1 MLLPP
6 LPPLT
11 PQDPNLMNHKPR
23 PADEEIM
30 TPELLIRYMITG
42 LYIGLATVGVYA
54 SYYSSRGV
62 SPSDLGSWSSCTTEA
77 CGDLFGPE
85 GLAMPQTLA
94 LTTLVTTE
102 LLNALLTVS
111 VDSSIFEV
119 GPQENPWLIL
129 GVTVPFLLNLV
140 VIYSQDLGLPL
151 LGESFGLV
159 PLSGGDWIN
168 VLAWSLPIVL
178 VDEALKA
185 YGRSVKRE

>member
-1 MLLPP
+1 M
-6 LPPLT
+6 
-11 PQDPNLMNHKPR
+11 
-23 PADEEIM
+23 
-30 TPELLIRYMITG
+30 
-42 LYIGLATVGVYA
+42 
-54 SYYSSRGV
+54 
-62 SPSDLGSWSSCTTEA
+62 
-77 CGDLFGPE
+77 
-85 GLAMPQTLA
+85 
-94 LTTLVTTE
+94 TTE

-185 YGRSVKRE
+185 YGRSIKRE